1 MKNVISEK
9 LSILNQSHILKH
21 FGELSES
28 DRKNLINQIENL
40 DFSVLD
46 ESGIDEKRGK
56 IEPLCATTLADIEK
70 NREIYKK
77 TGINAI
83 RNGKVGCVL
92 LAGGQ
97 GSRLLLLTSTVIKQL
112 SQNDTKLLTNVS

>member
-21 FGELSES
+21 IGELSES
-28 DRKNLINQIENL
+28 DQKKLINQIENL

-46 ESGIDEKRGK
+46 ESGTDEKRGK
-56 IEPLCATTLADIEK
+56 IEPLYATTLADIEK

-77 TGINAI
+77 TDINAI

-92 LAGGQ
+92 LAGG
-97 GSRLLLLTSTVIKQL
+97 
-112 SQNDTKLLTNVS
+112 